1 MDNGANNLPSSIL
14 GDGRKFVSLL
24 KNYLKGLQDDIN
36 EKLGEV
42 TKIYNSVA
50 DTPDTIDEQVHSITV
65 EEKAVNGNIS
75 LLVKWNSD
83 NIKKYAGAVIDIKV
97 GDFHTTLAGF
107 STQQW
112 VKHYETTKT
121 NQYLIDNIEPGQ
133 NYLIRVRGKNVYNA
147 KSIEAKAPMIA
158 HYVEPNKH
166 VPRPPYEGTVVFD
179 KRGVYWSWKQYDQNQ
194 YMWTELRLDEHPGN
208 LFNRLEVTTDLHSE
222 VKPFGR
228 TGTGYLYNRGVGNS
242 YSAPFKIPYAK
253 AVPRAPG
260 NLTIKYVAD
269 GLYIKFDKIPEDC
282 FGANLYINSEK
293 IELKENE
300 YTYICSTGTYVI
312 KVAYVDIF
320 GEGTMSSPKTV
331 TVQETIDPEVYK
343 NESLSYKRIADA
355 QKKIQ
360 EVRTAIDSVDRG
372 VTSKITQLSNAIDA
386 KVSDSNKQNESRIT
400 STANSIN
407 STVRELQG
415 KVGTI
420 TSSTIPSLQS
430 NITQLSNSI
439 DLKVS
444 NANKALTGQEIVSRI
459 NVSPNGVSILGKYV
473 HITGDTVIDGNVITS
488 KHIGDKAIVGTKIA
502 EGAITTDKISAN
514 AITSAKIASNAI
526 TSDKISAKAITSD
539 HMEVDSIEGNRIKSS
554 SIDAD
559 KLKANSITGDKLVA
573 DSITGDKIKAGSV
586 TVDKLGAGV
595 IDLSETGTSIQGGS
609 VRIDGTGMS
618 VGQRNGSYTKFSDSG
633 LIWYDSKGIPYGSVR
648 RMIKGEARHGDRINI
663 NWDTTPFVMVTPDI
677 IPIYGTISAGR
688 LGQEIHCR
696 AINVSNNG
704 FEIEA
709 FTQLEKPTGLV
720 WAKQWDYAEGE
731 RTSDIIVWAP
741 YEVPVTLTKRKGIR
755 VTVNGGELLGEAL
768 RSSKGN
774 RKYGGVE
781 LNNDQMFK
789 TNGYGTYVDSIYHDG
804 GENGTSHTEYYN
816 YIFSGAVVANKLSIQ
831 PFDNLNI
838 TLKKGL
844 NIITGILSAG
854 AGFDLPL
861 NESLGWIINPPDFL
875 KFYKPFDA
883 PVKFMAIDFPIE
895 NYYSIQKTGFVITN
909 FSGRGVQKFKPK
921 NRRFKVIL
929 IGASCSTLESRPATS
944 ETKIVGGSVSYS
956 TSKTETIVGGINN
969 KEEKQYKIDDYHGSW
984 RHNEQPEETFFA
996 SDFGLGYP
1004 SGLELHST
1012 PFKTMGYLADTS
1024 SAFFLESNTTNKEA
1038 LLNSGIQPTFKML
1051 WSGGTRMSKWN
1062 DGYFGPALKI
1072 IGAPVPSKIH
1082 SDSHHGARGGYHREM
1097 HGYFAY
1103 QMGVSQPVV
1112 QEISIP
1118 ENQPIPEFTIT
1129 IGACPDAWVGK
1140 NIPLTGTLGG
1150 RSSIEIVDTRIFDG
1164 GVIIIEEE
1172 TSKQVS

>member
-83 NIKKYAGAVIDIKV
+83 NIKKYAGAVIDIKI

-147 KSIEAKAPMIA
+147 KSIEAKAPMIS

-179 KRGVYWSWKQYDQNQ
+179 KRGAYWSWKQYDQNQ

-253 AVPRAPG
+253 AVPGTPG
-260 NLTIKYVAD
+260 NLTIKHVAD

-312 KVAYVDIF
+312 KVTYVDIF

-386 KVSDSNKQNESRIT
+386 KVADSNKQNESRIT
-400 STANSIN
+400 ATANSIN

-488 KHIGDKAIVGTKIA
+488 KHIGDKAVVGTKIA

-618 VGQRNGSYTKFSDSG
+618 VGQGNGSYTKFSDSG

-696 AINVSNNG
+696 AVNVSNNG

-709 FTQLEKPTGLV
+709 FTQLEKPDGLL
-720 WAKQWDYAEGE
+720 WTKPWDYAEAE

-741 YEVPVTLTKRKGIR
+741 YEVPVAFSKRKG
-755 VTVNGGELLGEAL
+755 VFVMVNGEVIKSEDLEEVRQENTTPAGKIVKAVGFDMMETTYHTG
-768 RSSKGN
+768 SSK
-774 RKYGGVE
+774 
-781 LNNDQMFK
+781 
-789 TNGYGTYVDSIYHDG
+789 NGYTTHYVYHP
-804 GENGTSHTEYYN
+804 
-816 YIFSGAVVANKLSIQ
+816 LSAAKQVHRISVQ
-831 PFDNLNI
+831 PFEKVNI

-844 NIITGILSAG
+844 NFITGFLDKNV
-854 AGFDLPL
+854 GFDLPL
-861 NESLGWIINPPDFL
+861 NESLGWIVDPPDFL

-895 NYYSIQKTGFVITN
+895 NYYSIQKTGFAITN

-921 NRRFKVIL
+921 NRRFKIVL
-929 IGASCSTLESRPATS
+929 IGASSAIGKARPPAA
-944 ETKIVGGSVSYS
+944 ETKISWGNQLYS
-956 TSKTETIVGGINN
+956 TSKTEILVGGFSNN
-969 KEEKQYKIDDYHGSW
+969 QEKQYPISDYHSSW

-1004 SGLELHST
+1004 HGWELHST
-1012 PFKTMGYLADTS
+1012 PFKIPGYLTNTS
-1024 SAFFLESNTTNKEA
+1024 LAFFLEVNTTDKASLEKNGM
-1038 LLNSGIQPTFKML
+1038 SPSFKMS
-1051 WSGGTRMSKWN
+1051 WDYGTRMSKWG
-1062 DGYFGPALKI
+1062 DGYFGPSLNI

-1103 QMGVSQPVV
+1103 QMGMSQPVI

-1140 NIPLTGTLGG
+1140 KIPLTGTLGG

-1172 TSKQVS
+1172 ASKQVS

>member
-83 NIKKYAGAVIDIKV
+83 NIKKYAGAVIDIKI

-179 KRGVYWSWKQYDQNQ
+179 KRGAYWSWKQYDQNQ

-253 AVPRAPG
+253 AVPGAPG
-260 NLTIKYVAD
+260 NLTIKHVAD

-526 TSDKISAKAITSD
+526 TSDKILAKAITSD

-559 KLKANSITGDKLVA
+559 RLKANSITGDKLVA

-595 IDLSETGTSIQGGS
+595 IDLKESGSAIQGGS

-618 VGQRNGSYTKFSDSG
+618 VGQGNGSYTKFSDSG

-677 IPIYGTISAGR
+677 IPIYGTTSTGR

-709 FTQLEKPTGLV
+709 FTQLAKPTAFV
-720 WAKQWDYAEGE
+720 WGKPWNNQEWEK
-731 RTSDIIVWAP
+731 TSDIIVWAP
-741 YEVPVTLTKRKGIR
+741 YETPVVITKKRG
-755 VTVNGGELLGEAL
+755 VVVSVNGGELIGERVEAVKLG
-768 RSSKGN
+768 RSYQDGEYNRSFLTKEGNPLIQHTLVPDRNTGSSLQSSYEWRVNTGAHAVHPLSK
-774 RKYGGVE
+774 
-781 LNNDQMFK
+781 
-789 TNGYGTYVDSIYHDG
+789 
-804 GENGTSHTEYYN
+804 
-816 YIFSGAVVANKLSIQ
+816 Q
-831 PFDNLNI
+831 PFDKINV
-838 TLKKGL
+838 TLSKGI
-844 NIITGILSAG
+844 NVISGVIDWNVET
-854 AGFDLPL
+854 DLPI
-861 NESLGWIINPPDFL
+861 EEELGWIVDPPGFL

-883 PVKFMAIDFPIE
+883 RVKFIAIDFPIE
-895 NYYSIQKTGFVITN
+895 NYYSIQKTGFVVTN
-909 FSGRGVQKFKPK
+909 FSGRGIQKFKPK

-929 IGASCSTLESRPATS
+929 IGASCSTLESRPTAS
-944 ETKIVGGSVSYS
+944 ETKIVGGGVYYS

-969 KEEKQYKIDDYHGSW
+969 KEEKKYKIDDYHSSW

-996 SDFGLGYP
+996 SDFGVGYP
-1004 SGLELHST
+1004 YGWELHST

-1024 SAFFLESNTTNKEA
+1024 SAFFLESNTANKEV
-1038 LLNSGIQPTFKML
+1038 LSNIGSQPTFKML

-1097 HGYFAY
+1097 HGYFTY

>member
-83 NIKKYAGAVIDIKV
+83 NIKKYAGAVIDIKI

-147 KSIEAKAPMIA
+147 KSIEAKAPMIS

-179 KRGVYWSWKQYDQNQ
+179 KRGAYWSWKQYDQNQ

-253 AVPRAPG
+253 AVPGAPG
-260 NLTIKYVAD
+260 NLTIKHVAD

-300 YTYICSTGTYVI
+300 YTYICSIGTYVI

-360 EVRTAIDSVDRG
+360 EVRTAIDSVDSG

-386 KVSDSNKQNESRIT
+386 KVADSNKQNESRIT

-488 KHIGDKAIVGTKIA
+488 KHIGDKAVVGTKIA

-514 AITSAKIASNAI
+514 AITSAKIASNSI
-526 TSDKISAKAITSD
+526 TSDKILAKAITSD

-559 KLKANSITGDKLVA
+559 RLKANSITGDKLVA
-573 DSITGDKIKAGSV
+573 DSITGDKLVAGSI
-586 TVDKLGAGV
+586 TGNKIKTGSITADKIKVDSLSSITANVGTLTGGTITGSTIVGTTIQNASGTFSVSSEGV
-595 IDLSETGTSIQGGS
+595 IKGAT
-609 VRIDGTGMS
+609 IDAQS
-618 VGQRNGSYTKFSDSG
+618 FRKS
-633 LIWYDSKGIPYGSVR
+633 
-648 RMIKGEARHGDRINI
+648 
-663 NWDTTPFVMVTPDI
+663 
-677 IPIYGTISAGR
+677 
-688 LGQEIHCR
+688 
-696 AINVSNNG
+696 G
-704 FEIEA
+704 FEITALKTEFYTVA
-709 FTQLEKPTGLV
+709 DGTLAPCPDGYNREDCIYVVLTGRNFKSV
-720 WAKQWDYAEGE
+720 AHEHHGYNMRDN
-731 RTSDIIVWAP
+731 P
-741 YEVPVTLTKRKGIR
+741 KGIEFYKMFPNLSEMKFVGTNAGVYDGQEYSADSGYNDIR
-755 VTVNGGELLGEAL
+755 VGIDSSYIVIVKKENRDSWSNKHNSG
-768 RSSKGN
+768 RSRTLYTG
-774 RKYGGVE
+774 
-781 LNNDQMFK
+781 
-789 TNGYGTYVDSIYHDG
+789 YVDILCIA
-804 GENGTSHTEYYN
+804 T
-816 YIFSGAVVANKLSIQ
+816 
-831 PFDNLNI
+831 
-838 TLKKGL
+838 KK
-844 NIITGILSAG
+844 
-854 AGFDLPL
+854 
-861 NESLGWIINPPDFL
+861 
-875 KFYKPFDA
+875 
-883 PVKFMAIDFPIE
+883 
-895 NYYSIQKTGFVITN
+895 
-909 FSGRGVQKFKPK
+909 
-921 NRRFKVIL
+921 
-929 IGASCSTLESRPATS
+929 
-944 ETKIVGGSVSYS
+944 
-956 TSKTETIVGGINN
+956 
-969 KEEKQYKIDDYHGSW
+969 
-984 RHNEQPEETFFA
+984 
-996 SDFGLGYP
+996 
-1004 SGLELHST
+1004 
-1012 PFKTMGYLADTS
+1012 
-1024 SAFFLESNTTNKEA
+1024 
-1038 LLNSGIQPTFKML
+1038 
-1051 WSGGTRMSKWN
+1051 
-1062 DGYFGPALKI
+1062 
-1072 IGAPVPSKIH
+1072 
-1082 SDSHHGARGGYHREM
+1082 
-1097 HGYFAY
+1097 
-1103 QMGVSQPVV
+1103 
-1112 QEISIP
+1112 
-1118 ENQPIPEFTIT
+1118 
-1129 IGACPDAWVGK
+1129 
-1140 NIPLTGTLGG
+1140 
-1150 RSSIEIVDTRIFDG
+1150 
-1164 GVIIIEEE
+1164 
-1172 TSKQVS
+1172 

>member
-83 NIKKYAGAVIDIKV
+83 NIKKYAGAVIDIKI

-179 KRGVYWSWKQYDQNQ
+179 KRGAYWSWKQYDQNQ

-253 AVPRAPG
+253 AVPGAPG
-260 NLTIKYVAD
+260 NLTIKHVAD
-269 GLYIKFDKIPEDC
+269 GLYIKFDKVPEDC

-514 AITSAKIASNAI
+514 AITSAKIASNSI
-526 TSDKISAKAITSD
+526 TSDKILAKAITSD

-559 KLKANSITGDKLVA
+559 RLKANSITGDKLVA

-595 IDLSETGTSIQGGS
+595 IDLNEIGTSIQGGS

-677 IPIYGTISAGR
+677 IPIYGTTSTGR

-720 WAKQWDYAEGE
+720 WAKPWDYAEAE
-731 RTSDIIVWAP
+731 KTSDIIVWAP
-741 YEVPVTLTKRKGIR
+741 YEVPVIFTKRKGIKI
-755 VTVNGGELLGEAL
+755 TVNGGDLLGEAL
-768 RSSKGN
+768 PAAREEI
-774 RKYGGVE
+774 KYGDVRLGE
-781 LNNDQMFK
+781 NQMFRVG
-789 TNGYGTYVDSIYHDG
+789 GYTTFVERVRHYGHDDDNWD
-804 GENGTSHTEYYN
+804 EDISHVMA
-816 YIFSGAVVANKLSIQ
+816 GAVVTNKMSIQ
-831 PFDNLNI
+831 PLDNVNI

-844 NIITGILSAG
+844 NIISGLLVG
-854 AGFDLPL
+854 RAGFDLPL
-861 NESLGWIINPPDFL
+861 NESLGWIVDPPDFL

-895 NYYSIQKTGFVITN
+895 NYYSIQKTGFIVTN
-909 FSGRGVQKFKPK
+909 FSGRGIQKFKPK
-921 NRRFKVIL
+921 NRRFKIVL
-929 IGASCSTLESRPATS
+929 IGASSAIGKVRPPTS
-944 ETKIVGGSVSYS
+944 ETKISWGNQTYSTLKTEILVGGFS
-956 TSKTETIVGGINN
+956 NN
-969 KEEKQYKIDDYHGSW
+969 QEKQYPISDYHSSW

-1004 SGLELHST
+1004 HGWELHST
-1012 PFKTMGYLADTS
+1012 PFKIPGYLTNTS
-1024 SAFFLESNTTNKEA
+1024 LAFFLEVNTTDKASLEKNGM
-1038 LLNSGIQPTFKML
+1038 SPSFKMS
-1051 WSGGTRMSKWN
+1051 WDYGTRMSKWG
-1062 DGYFGPALKI
+1062 DGYFGPSLNI

-1103 QMGVSQPVV
+1103 QMGMSQPVI

-1140 NIPLTGTLGG
+1140 KIPLTGTLGG

-1172 TSKQVS
+1172 ASKQVS

>member
-83 NIKKYAGAVIDIKV
+83 NIKKYAGAVIDIKI

-147 KSIEAKAPMIA
+147 KSIEAKAPMIS

-179 KRGVYWSWKQYDQNQ
+179 KRGAYWSWKQYDQNQ

-260 NLTIKYVAD
+260 NLTIKHVAD

-488 KHIGDKAIVGTKIA
+488 KHIGDKAVVGTKIA

-526 TSDKISAKAITSD
+526 TSDKISSKAITSD

-559 KLKANSITGDKLVA
+559 RLKANSITGDKLVA
-573 DSITGDKIKAGSV
+573 DSITGDKLVAGSI
-586 TVDKLGAGV
+586 TGNKIKTGSITADKIKVDSLSSITANVGTLTGGTITGSTIIGTTLQNASGTFSVSPEGV
-595 IDLSETGTSIQGGS
+595 IKGAT
-609 VRIDGTGMS
+609 IDAQS
-618 VGQRNGSYTKFSDSG
+618 FRKS
-633 LIWYDSKGIPYGSVR
+633 
-648 RMIKGEARHGDRINI
+648 
-663 NWDTTPFVMVTPDI
+663 
-677 IPIYGTISAGR
+677 
-688 LGQEIHCR
+688 
-696 AINVSNNG
+696 G
-704 FEIEA
+704 FEITALKTEFYTVA
-709 FTQLEKPTGLV
+709 DGTLVPCPDGYNREDCIYVVLTGRKFKSV
-720 WAKQWDYAEGE
+720 AHEHHGYNME
-731 RTSDIIVWAP
+731 RNPD
-741 YEVPVTLTKRKGIR
+741 GI
-755 VTVNGGELLGEAL
+755 
-768 RSSKGN
+768 
-774 RKYGGVE
+774 
-781 LNNDQMFK
+781 
-789 TNGYGTYVDSIYHDG
+789 
-804 GENGTSHTEYYN
+804 
-816 YIFSGAVVANKLSIQ
+816 
-831 PFDNLNI
+831 
-838 TLKKGL
+838 
-844 NIITGILSAG
+844 
-854 AGFDLPL
+854 
-861 NESLGWIINPPDFL
+861 
-875 KFYKPFDA
+875 KFYKLFPNLSEMKFVGTNAGVYDGQEYSA
-883 PVKFMAIDFPIE
+883 DSGYNDIRVGIDSSYIVIVKKE
-895 NYYSIQKTGFVITN
+895 NRDSWSNKHN
-909 FSGRGVQKFKPK
+909 SGRSRTLYTGYVD
-921 NRRFKVIL
+921 IL
-929 IGASCSTLESRPATS
+929 CIAT
-944 ETKIVGGSVSYS
+944 K
-956 TSKTETIVGGINN
+956 K
-969 KEEKQYKIDDYHGSW
+969 
-984 RHNEQPEETFFA
+984 
-996 SDFGLGYP
+996 
-1004 SGLELHST
+1004 
-1012 PFKTMGYLADTS
+1012 
-1024 SAFFLESNTTNKEA
+1024 
-1038 LLNSGIQPTFKML
+1038 
-1051 WSGGTRMSKWN
+1051 
-1062 DGYFGPALKI
+1062 
-1072 IGAPVPSKIH
+1072 
-1082 SDSHHGARGGYHREM
+1082 
-1097 HGYFAY
+1097 
-1103 QMGVSQPVV
+1103 
-1112 QEISIP
+1112 
-1118 ENQPIPEFTIT
+1118 
-1129 IGACPDAWVGK
+1129 
-1140 NIPLTGTLGG
+1140 
-1150 RSSIEIVDTRIFDG
+1150 
-1164 GVIIIEEE
+1164 
-1172 TSKQVS
+1172 

>member
-42 TKIYNSVA
+42 TKIYNTVA

-83 NIKKYAGAVIDIKV
+83 NIKKYAGAVIDIKI

-107 STQQW
+107 SDQQW

-133 NYLIRVRGKNVYNA
+133 NYLIRVRGKNAYNA
-147 KSIEAKAPMIA
+147 KSIEVKAPAIT

-166 VPRPPYEGTVVFD
+166 VPRPPYEGTVVFN
-179 KRGVYWSWKQYDQNQ
+179 KKGVYWSWKQYDQNQ

-208 LFNRLEVTTDLHSE
+208 LFNRLEVTTNLMSTE
-222 VKPFGR
+222 KPFGR
-228 TGTGYLYNRGVGNS
+228 SGTAYLYNRGVGNS
-242 YSAPFKIPYAK
+242 YSSPLKLPYAK
-253 AVPRAPG
+253 AVPHAPE
-260 NLTIKYVAD
+260 NVTVTPTLE
-269 GLYIKFDKIPEDC
+269 GLRIHFDTIPEDC
-282 FGANLYINSEK
+282 YGANVYINEEK
-293 IELKENE
+293 F
-300 YTYICSTGTYVI
+300 YTEDNTYNFVCAMGKYRI
-312 KVAYVDIF
+312 RVAYLDVF
-320 GEGTMSSPKTV
+320 GEG
-331 TVQETIDPEVYK
+331 E
-343 NESLSYKRIADA
+343 
-355 QKKIQ
+355 
-360 EVRTAIDSVDRG
+360 
-372 VTSKITQLSNAIDA
+372 
-386 KVSDSNKQNESRIT
+386 
-400 STANSIN
+400 
-407 STVRELQG
+407 
-415 KVGTI
+415 
-420 TSSTIPSLQS
+420 SSTPVEKGTNEQIPPE
-430 NITQLSNSI
+430 
-439 DLKVS
+439 
-444 NANKALTGQEIVSRI
+444 A
-459 NVSPNGVSILGKYV
+459 V
-473 HITGDTVIDGNVITS
+473 HITNKTVFDDGVIVA
-488 KHIGDKAIVGTKIA
+488 KHIGDNAIVGTKIA

-526 TSDKISAKAITSD
+526 TSDKILAKAITSD
-539 HMEVDSIEGNRIKSS
+539 HMEINSIEGNRIKSS

-559 KLKANSITGDKLVA
+559 KLKANSITGDKLVV

-595 IDLSETGTSIQGGS
+595 IDLSEIGTSIQGGS

-633 LIWYDSKGIPYGSVR
+633 LIWYDNKGIPYGSVR

-677 IPIYGTISAGR
+677 IPIYGTSSAGR

-696 AINVSNNG
+696 AINISNNG

-709 FTQLEKPTGLV
+709 FTQLEKPTGLA

-731 RTSDIIVWAP
+731 KTSDIIVWAP
-741 YEVPVTLTKRKGIR
+741 YEVPVTFTKRKGIR
-755 VTVNGGELLGEAL
+755 VTVNGGELLGETL
-768 RSSKGN
+768 PSSKGN
-774 RKYGGVE
+774 RRYGRIE
-781 LNNDQMFK
+781 LNDDQMFK
-789 TNGYGTYVDSIYHDG
+789 THGYEAYVES
-804 GENGTSHTEYYN
+804 TSHRGHDDDYWTSYTHYN
-816 YIFSGAVVANKLSIQ
+816 MAGAVVAQKLSRQ
-831 PFDNLNI
+831 PLDNLNI

-861 NESLGWIINPPDFL
+861 NESLGWIVDPPDFL

-883 PVKFMAIDFPIE
+883 PVKFIAIDFPIE
-895 NYYSIQKTGFVITN
+895 NYYSIQKTGFVVTN
-909 FSGRGVQKFKPK
+909 FSGRGVKKFKPK
-921 NRRFKVIL
+921 NRRFKVVL
-929 IGASCSTLESRPATS
+929 IGASSAIGKARPATS
-944 ETKIVGGSVSYS
+944 ETKISWGNQSYS
-956 TSKTETIVGGINN
+956 TSKTEILVGGFSNN
-969 KEEKQYKIDDYHGSW
+969 QEKQYPISDYHPSW

-1004 SGLELHST
+1004 NSWELHST
-1012 PFKTMGYLADTS
+1012 PFKIPGYLTNTS
-1024 SAFFLESNTTNKEA
+1024 LAFFLEVSTTDKASLEKNGM
-1038 LLNSGIQPTFKML
+1038 SPSFKML
-1051 WSGGTRMSKWN
+1051 WDYGTRMSKWG
-1062 DGYFGPALKI
+1062 DGYFGPSLDI
-1072 IGAPVPSKIH
+1072 IGAPVPSRIQ

-1103 QMGVSQPVV
+1103 QMGMSQPVV
-1112 QEISIP
+1112 KEISIP
-1118 ENQPIPEFTIT
+1118 ENEPIPEFTIT
-1129 IGACPDAWVGK
+1129 IGACPDAWIGK
-1140 NIPLTGTLGG
+1140 KIPLTGTLGG
-1150 RSSIEIVDTRIFDG
+1150 RSSIEIVNTKIFDG

-1172 TSKQVS
+1172 SSKQVS

>member
-83 NIKKYAGAVIDIKV
+83 NIKKYAGAVIDIKI

-147 KSIEAKAPMIA
+147 KSIEAKAPMIS

-179 KRGVYWSWKQYDQNQ
+179 KRGAYWSWKQYDQNQ

-222 VKPFGR
+222 VKPLGR

-253 AVPRAPG
+253 AVPGAPG
-260 NLTIKYVAD
+260 NLTIKHVAD

-331 TVQETIDPEVYK
+331 TVQEVIDPEVYK

-360 EVRTAIDSVDRG
+360 EVRSAIDSVDSG

-386 KVSDSNKQNESRIT
+386 KVADSNKQNESRIT
-400 STANSIN
+400 ATANSIN

-439 DLKVS
+439 DLRVS

-459 NVSPNGVSILGKYV
+459 NLSPNGVSILGKYV
-473 HITGDTVIDGNVITS
+473 HITGDTVIDGNVITA

-526 TSDKISAKAITSD
+526 TSDKILAKAITSD

-595 IDLSETGTSIQGGS
+595 IDLQESNSAIQGGK

-618 VGQRNGSYTKFSDSG
+618 VGQGNGSYTKFSDSG

-663 NWDTTPFVMVTPDI
+663 NWDTIPFVMVTPDI
-677 IPIYGTISAGR
+677 IPIYGTSSTGR

-720 WAKQWDYAEGE
+720 WAKQWSYAEGE

-741 YEVPVTLTKRKGIR
+741 YEVPVTLTKRKGVQI
-755 VTVNGGELLGEAL
+755 TVNGGGLLGEAL

-789 TNGYGTYVDSIYHDG
+789 TNGYDTYVDSIYHSG
-804 GENGTSHTEYYN
+804 GEHGTSYTSYYN
-816 YIFSGAVVANKLSIQ
+816 YIFSGAVVANKLSTQ

-844 NIITGILSAG
+844 NIITGILSTG

-861 NESLGWIINPPDFL
+861 NESLGWIVDPPDFL

-895 NYYSIQKTGFVITN
+895 NYYSIQKTGFIVTN
-909 FSGRGVQKFKPK
+909 FSGRGIQKFKPK
-921 NRRFKVIL
+921 NRRFKIVL
-929 IGASCSTLESRPATS
+929 IGASSAIGKVRPPTS
-944 ETKIVGGSVSYS
+944 ETKISWGNQTYS
-956 TSKTETIVGGINN
+956 TSKTEILVGGFSNN
-969 KEEKQYKIDDYHGSW
+969 QEKQYPISDYHSSW

-1004 SGLELHST
+1004 HGWELHST
-1012 PFKTMGYLADTS
+1012 PFKIPGYLTNTS
-1024 SAFFLESNTTNKEA
+1024 LAFFLEVNTTDKASLEKNGM
-1038 LLNSGIQPTFKML
+1038 SPSFKMS
-1051 WSGGTRMSKWN
+1051 WDYGTRMSKWG
-1062 DGYFGPALKI
+1062 DGYFGPSLNI

-1103 QMGVSQPVV
+1103 QMGMSQPVI

-1140 NIPLTGTLGG
+1140 KIPLTGTLGG
-1150 RSSIEIVDTRIFDG
+1150 RSSIEIVDTKIFDG

>member
-83 NIKKYAGAVIDIKV
+83 NIKKYAGAVIDIKI

-107 STQQW
+107 TTQQW

-179 KRGVYWSWKQYDQNQ
+179 KRGAYWSWKQYDQNQ

-253 AVPRAPG
+253 AVPGAPG
-260 NLTIKYVAD
+260 NLTIKHVAD

-282 FGANLYINSEK
+282 FGANLYINNEK

-331 TVQETIDPEVYK
+331 TVQEVIDPEVYK

-360 EVRTAIDSVDRG
+360 EVRSAIDSVDSG

-386 KVSDSNKQNESRIT
+386 KVADSNKQNESRIT
-400 STANSIN
+400 ATANSIN

-439 DLKVS
+439 DLRVS

-459 NVSPNGVSILGKYV
+459 NLSPNGVSILGKYV
-473 HITGDTVIDGNVITS
+473 HITGDTVIDGNVITA

-526 TSDKISAKAITSD
+526 TSDKILAKAITSD

-595 IDLSETGTSIQGGS
+595 IDLNEIGASIQGGY
-609 VRIDGTGMS
+609 VRIDGKGMS
-618 VGQRNGSYTKFSDSG
+618 VGQRNGSYTTFSDSG
-633 LIWYDSKGIPYGSVR
+633 LIWYDSKGVPYGSVR

-677 IPIYGTISAGR
+677 IPIYGATSTGR

-696 AINVSNNG
+696 AINVSGNG

-709 FTQLEKPTGLV
+709 FTQLEKPDGLV
-720 WAKQWDYAEGE
+720 WAKPWNYVEWE

-741 YEVPVTLTKRKGIR
+741 YEVPVIFSKRYGIS
-755 VTVNGGELLGEAL
+755 VVVNGEIIKSGKLEAI
-768 RSSKGN
+768 RQEETTPEGKMVKAVGFDTI
-774 RKYGGVE
+774 E
-781 LNNDQMFK
+781 
-789 TNGYGTYVDSIYHDG
+789 TTYSTG
-804 GENGTSHTEYYN
+804 SSHTGHSTHYVYHP
-816 YIFSGAVVANKLSIQ
+816 LSAGKQVHRLSSQ
-831 PFDNLNI
+831 PFESVNI

-844 NIITGILSAG
+844 NFITGFLG
-854 AGFDLPL
+854 NNVGFDLPL
-861 NESLGWIINPPDFL
+861 NESLGWITDPPDFL

-883 PVKFMAIDFPIE
+883 PVKFVAIDFPIE
-895 NYYSIQKTGFVITN
+895 NYYSIQKTGFVVTN
-909 FSGRGVQKFKPK
+909 FSGRGIQKFKPK
-921 NRRFKVIL
+921 NRRFKVVL
-929 IGASCSTLESRPATS
+929 IGASSAIEKARPATS
-944 ETKIVGGSVSYS
+944 ETKISWGDKTYS
-956 TSKTETIVGGINN
+956 TSKTEILVGGFSNN
-969 KEEKQYKIDDYHGSW
+969 QEKQYPISDYHPSW
-984 RHNEQPEETFFA
+984 KHDEQPEETFFA

-1004 SGLELHST
+1004 HGWELHST
-1012 PFKTMGYLADTS
+1012 PFKIPGYLTNTS
-1024 SAFFLESNTTNKEA
+1024 LAFFLEVNTTDKASLEKNGM
-1038 LLNSGIQPTFKML
+1038 SPSFKMS
-1051 WSGGTRMSKWN
+1051 WDYGTRMSKWG
-1062 DGYFGPALKI
+1062 DGYFGPSLNI
-1072 IGAPVPSKIH
+1072 IGAPVPSKIQ

-1103 QMGVSQPVV
+1103 QMGMSQPVV

-1118 ENQPIPEFTIT
+1118 ENEPIPEFTIT
-1129 IGACPDAWVGK
+1129 IGACPDAWIGK
-1140 NIPLTGTLGG
+1140 KIPLTGTLGG
-1150 RSSIEIVDTRIFDG
+1150 RSSIEIVDTKIFDG

-1172 TSKQVS
+1172 ASKQVS

>member
-83 NIKKYAGAVIDIKV
+83 NIKKYAGAVIDIKI

-179 KRGVYWSWKQYDQNQ
+179 KRGAYWSWKQYDQNQ

-208 LFNRLEVTTDLHSE
+208 LFYRLEVTTDLHSE

-253 AVPRAPG
+253 AVPGAPG
-260 NLTIKYVAD
+260 NLTIKHVAD

-282 FGANLYINSEK
+282 FGANLYINNEK

-312 KVAYVDIF
+312 KVTYVDIF

-360 EVRTAIDSVDRG
+360 EVRTAIDSVDSG

-386 KVSDSNKQNESRIT
+386 KVADSNKQNESRIT
-400 STANSIN
+400 ATANSIN

-514 AITSAKIASNAI
+514 AITSAKIASNSI
-526 TSDKISAKAITSD
+526 TSDKILAKAITSD

-559 KLKANSITGDKLVA
+559 RLKANSITGDKLVA

-618 VGQRNGSYTKFSDSG
+618 VGKNGSYTKFSDSG

-677 IPIYGTISAGR
+677 IPIYGTTSTGR

-720 WAKQWDYAEGE
+720 WAKPWDYAEAE
-731 RTSDIIVWAP
+731 KTSDIIVWAP
-741 YEVPVTLTKRKGIR
+741 YEVPVIFTKRKGIKI
-755 VTVNGGELLGEAL
+755 TVNGGDLLGEAL
-768 RSSKGN
+768 PAAREEI
-774 RKYGGVE
+774 KYGDVRLGE
-781 LNNDQMFK
+781 NQMFRVG
-789 TNGYGTYVDSIYHDG
+789 GYTTFVERVRHYGHDDDNWD
-804 GENGTSHTEYYN
+804 EDISHVMA
-816 YIFSGAVVANKLSIQ
+816 GAVVTNKMSIQ
-831 PFDNLNI
+831 PLDNVNI

-844 NIITGILSAG
+844 NIISGLLVG
-854 AGFDLPL
+854 RAGFDLPL
-861 NESLGWIINPPDFL
+861 NESLGWIVDPPDFL

-895 NYYSIQKTGFVITN
+895 NYYSIQKTGFIVTN
-909 FSGRGVQKFKPK
+909 FSGRGIQKFKPK
-921 NRRFKVIL
+921 NRRFKIVL
-929 IGASCSTLESRPATS
+929 IGASSAIGKVRPPTS
-944 ETKIVGGSVSYS
+944 ETKISWGNQTYS
-956 TSKTETIVGGINN
+956 TSKTEILVGGFSNN
-969 KEEKQYKIDDYHGSW
+969 QEKQYPISDYHSSW

-1004 SGLELHST
+1004 HGWELHST
-1012 PFKTMGYLADTS
+1012 PFKIPGYLTNTS
-1024 SAFFLESNTTNKEA
+1024 LAFFLEVNTTDKASLEKNGM
-1038 LLNSGIQPTFKML
+1038 SPSFKMS
-1051 WSGGTRMSKWN
+1051 WDYGTRMSKWG
-1062 DGYFGPALKI
+1062 DGYFGPSLNI

-1082 SDSHHGARGGYHREM
+1082 SDSHHGTRGGYHREM

-1103 QMGVSQPVV
+1103 QMGMSQPVI

-1129 IGACPDAWVGK
+1129 IGACPDAWAGK
-1140 NIPLTGTLGG
+1140 KIPLTGTLGG

-1172 TSKQVS
+1172 ASKQVS

>member
-24 KNYLKGLQDDIN
+24 KNYLKGLQDDIT

-42 TKIYNSVA
+42 TKIYNTVA
-50 DTPDTIDEQVHSITV
+50 DTPETIDEQVHSITV

-83 NIKKYAGAVIDIKV
+83 NIKKYAGAVIDIKI

-107 STQQW
+107 SNQQW

-121 NQYLIDNIEPGQ
+121 NQYLLDNIEPGQ

-147 KSIEAKAPMIA
+147 KSVEAKAPMIS

-179 KRGVYWSWKQYDQNQ
+179 KRGAYWSWKQYDQNQ
-194 YMWTELRLDEHPGN
+194 YMWTELRVDEHPGN

-228 TGTGYLYNRGVGNS
+228 SGTGYLYNRGVGNS
-242 YSAPFKIPYAK
+242 YSAPLKIPYAK
-253 AVPRAPG
+253 AVPGAPS
-260 NLTIKYVAD
+260 NLTIKQVAD
-269 GLYIKFDKIPEDC
+269 GLYIKFDRIPEDC
-282 FGANLYINSEK
+282 FGANLYVNNAK

-360 EVRTAIDSVDRG
+360 EVRSAIDSVDSG
-372 VTSKITQLSNAIDA
+372 VTSKITQLTNAIDA
-386 KVSDSNKQNESRIT
+386 KVADSNRQNESRIT
-400 STANSIN
+400 ATANSIN

-439 DLKVS
+439 DLRVS

-459 NVSPNGVSILGKYV
+459 NLSPNGVSILGKYV
-473 HITGDTVIDGNVITS
+473 HITGDTVIDGNVITA

-514 AITSAKIASNAI
+514 AITSDKIASNAI
-526 TSDKISAKAITSD
+526 TSDKILAKAITSD

-559 KLKANSITGDKLVA
+559 RLKANSITGDKLVA

-618 VGQRNGSYTKFSDSG
+618 VGQRNGSYTKFDSTG
-633 LIWYDSKGIPYGSVR
+633 LIWYDSKGIPFGSVR
-648 RMIKGEARHGDRINI
+648 RMVKGFANHGDKIKL
-663 NWDTTPFVMVTPDI
+663 NWDSTPFVLVSPTSVPLLNNSTPN
-677 IPIYGTISAGR
+677 PYPG
-688 LGQEIHCR
+688 EFVCR
-696 AINVSNNG
+696 AINVGPSG

-709 FTQLEKPTGLV
+709 YSKTSKPTQLTLAYDTEWQDASYTNTMYVYSPFKTQVEIETREGVQISINGENVVNTKIPDDRK
-720 WAKQWDYAEGE
+720 KQHYYDVGTTSEEHTHYGEHNDY
-731 RTSDIIVWAP
+731 T
-741 YEVPVTLTKRKGIR
+741 YYTHHPVT
-755 VTVNGGELLGEAL
+755 
-768 RSSKGN
+768 
-774 RKYGGVE
+774 
-781 LNNDQMFK
+781 
-789 TNGYGTYVDSIYHDG
+789 
-804 GENGTSHTEYYN
+804 GTSYT
-816 YIFSGAVVANKLSIQ
+816 INKGDTIKKL
-831 PFDNLNI
+831 I
-838 TLKKGL
+838 TLSPGINCIEGL
-844 NIITGILSAG
+844 IRTKVFSEYNWSYAVASIV
-854 AGFDLPL
+854 
-861 NESLGWIINPPDFL
+861 
-875 KFYKPFDA
+875 DA
-883 PVKFMAIDFPIE
+883 PPEIEFLLPFTEPVQFIAMDFPVE
-895 NYYSIQKTGFVITN
+895 NYYSIAKKGFSLTN
-909 FSGRGVQKFKPK
+909 FSGRGIKKFKPN
-921 NRRFKVIL
+921 NRRFKVVL
-929 IGASCSTLESRPATS
+929 IGASSAIEKARPATS
-944 ETKIVGGSVSYS
+944 ETKISWGDKTYS
-956 TSKTETIVGGINN
+956 TSKTEILVGGFSNN
-969 KEEKQYKIDDYHGSW
+969 QEKQYPISDYHPSW
-984 RHNEQPEETFFA
+984 KHNEQPEETFFA

-1004 SGLELHST
+1004 HGWELHST
-1012 PFKTMGYLADTS
+1012 PFKIPGYLTNTS
-1024 SAFFLESNTTNKEA
+1024 LAFFLEVNTTDKASLEKNGM
-1038 LLNSGIQPTFKML
+1038 SPSFKMS
-1051 WSGGTRMSKWN
+1051 WDYGTRMSKWG
-1062 DGYFGPALKI
+1062 DGYFGPSLNI
-1072 IGAPVPSKIH
+1072 IGAPVPSKIQ

-1103 QMGVSQPVV
+1103 QMGMSQPVV

-1118 ENQPIPEFTIT
+1118 ENEPIPEFTIT

-1140 NIPLTGTLGG
+1140 KIPLTGTLGG
-1150 RSSIEIVDTRIFDG
+1150 RSSIEIVDTKIFDG

-1172 TSKQVS
+1172 TSKQTS